1 MASADTLLKD
11 ARRALLAGRAS
22 AAVAFVDQALAK
34 NLDARH
40 GAALFELGNRL
51 AEAGQ
56 PAAAV
61 AIFERMLQLFPGH
74 PQLMVNLGAQL
85 DRMGDA
91 SRAERYYREAL
102 ARGPGEIAVLA
113 NLAHLLFMQERYAD
127 ALEFY
132 DRLVAMAPDA
142 PADVWNNRGV
152 CQKHNRDRG
161 AETSFRR
168 ALALAPD
175 SPQVLANLGFLLT
188 EQRRYDDARP
198 LLEKAHALDPSRLQ
212 VAAQCVEL
220 ELQFADW
227 GNFERDRAD
236 LIAAVARPGGPGQ
249 AVPPFAFLS
258 ICDDPALQ
266 LAAAKS
272 FAWPSLAAC
281 GPENATPNATGARDT
296 ERLRLGFAASA
307 FHEHPV
313 PRLIVELLE
322 RLDRSRFEIFAYELD
337 SSTHDAMRARITG
350 AVDTLVALG
359 HMRTVDAVARIR
371 TDRMAILFDLT
382 GHTEYARPDIFAARP
397 APVQVNY
404 LGHAGTLGAPY
415 YDYLIGDA
423 TATPPAERPHFMEK
437 VVALPHCY
445 FPSDSQRQIAA
456 STPTR
461 AAYGLPPEEIVFI
474 SQAAAYKILPD
485 MFGLWMQL
493 LGQVDG
499 SVLWLRPLRQ
509 GAEANLRKEA
519 ARRNIDP
526 QRLVFAPQ
534 EPAPQYLA
542 RYRLA
547 DLYIDTYP
555 FGSHTTVNDAL
566 FAGLPVVTLAG
577 RSMAS
582 RGSASQLRAVGLP
595 ELIAGSHEAYLAIAL
610 GLVRDR
616 NRLAALAVS
625 LRGSGRASPL
635 FDMQAYARQ
644 FEAAITRMWRDSLGP
659 AAKGTNG
666 AQAAD

>member
-11 ARRALLAGRAS
+11 ARRALGAGRAS

-34 NLDARH
+34 NLEVRH
-40 GAALFELGNRL
+40 GEALFELGNRL

-56 PAAAV
+56 PASAI

-74 PQLMVNLGAQL
+74 PRLMINLGAQF
-85 DRMGDA
+85 DRVGDA
-91 SRAERYYREAL
+91 SRAERYYREVLDRA
-102 ARGPGEIAVLA
+102 PGEIPALA
-113 NLAHLLFMQERYAD
+113 NLAYLLFMQERYSD

-132 DRLVAMAPDA
+132 DRLVAAAPDA

-161 AETSFRR
+161 AEASFRK

-198 LLEKAHALDPSRLQ
+198 LLEKARTLDPSRLQ
-212 VAAQCVEL
+212 VVAQCVEL

-272 FAWPSLAAC
+272 FAWPSSAPG
-281 GPENATPNATGARDT
+281 GPENAMRAHDT
-296 ERLRLGFAASA
+296 QRLRLGFAASA
-307 FHEHPV
+307 FHDHPV

-322 RLDRSRFEIFAYELD
+322 RLDRSRFEVLAYELD
-337 SSTHDAMRARITG
+337 SSTHDAMRARITD
-350 AVDTLVALG
+350 AVDTFVALG
-359 HMRTVDAVARIR
+359 RTTTADAVARIR
-371 TDRMAILFDLT
+371 ADRVAILFDLT

-415 YDYLIGDA
+415 YEYLISDA
-423 TATPPAERPHFMEK
+423 TATPAAERQHFIEK
-437 VVALPHCY
+437 VVVFPDCY
-445 FPSDSQRQIAA
+445 FPSDSQRPIAGP
-456 STPTR
+456 TPTR
-461 AAYGLPPEEIVFI
+461 AEYGLPPEGVVFV

-485 MFGLWMQL
+485 VFGLWMQL
-493 LGQVDG
+493 LGQVEG
-499 SVLWLRPLRQ
+499 SVLWLRPLRK
-509 GAEANLRKEA
+509 GAEANLREEA

-547 DLYIDTYP
+547 DLYLDTYP

-595 ELIAGSHEAYLAIAL
+595 ELVADSHEAYLAIAL
-610 GLVRDR
+610 GLARDR
-616 NRLAALAVS
+616 NRLGQLATR
-625 LRGSGRASPL
+625 LRESGRASPL

-644 FEAAITRMWRDSLGP
+644 FEAAITRMWRESLG
-659 AAKGTNG
+659 AV
-666 AQAAD
+666 ADRPNAGD